1 MRTSLAAVAAT
12 LAVAGVL
19 ATSAHANRPA
29 SGTLDGTAR
38 LVSLWC
44 CGAQDAIAGSGVIAG
59 VGAVTF
65 SGSSLEGGIPVFPGI
80 SMSVLD
86 LTLTAANGDQL
97 VLHGDNRW
105 STMQPPPPLTWAVTT
120 ATGRFTGVSGS
131 GTYDI
136 QRRRSTDATTAP
148 VTITLHGELDR

>member
-1 MRTSLAAVAAT
+1 
-12 LAVAGVL
+12 
-19 ATSAHANRPA
+19 
-29 SGTLDGTAR
+29 
-38 LVSLWC
+38 
-44 CGAQDAIAGSGVIAG
+44 
-59 VGAVTF
+59 
-65 SGSSLEGGIPVFPGI
+65 
-80 SMSVLD
+80 
-86 LTLTAANGDQL
+86 